1 LRTFSGDSQQIDSVA
16 VSADRKL
23 VLSVRTADGLRLW
36 ASDSGHLVRT
46 FSDARTGEIARVA
59 AATFSPD
66 ETHVL
71 SAGANGIKLW
81 DVATGN
87 LERTFDP
94 RSYESAVLSPRG
106 DLLYAV
112 TSGGLLRKWEIRTGK
127 QLWEVKTGS
136 ARESL
141 AISPN
146 GSRLSSRGFNSV
158 ALWNAATGEP
168 IHQLP
173 AGGSSAVAFSANNK
187 YLVTMDGEHVMILEA
202 EGGQLLRTIDA
213 IALCAAISPDSSRI
227 VTAAARVLDIW
238 DSNTGALQ
246 FEYGNEVNT
255 QLISFTSDEMG
266 VLIRMRTILHSSN

>member
-1 LRTFSGDSQQIDSVA
+1 MTGSYSGLIT
-16 VSADRKL
+16 
-23 VLSVRTADGLRLW
+23 VRDDT
-36 ASDSGHLVRT
+36 
-46 FSDARTGEIARVA
+46 TGR
-59 AATFSPD
+59 F
-66 ETHVL
+66 
-71 SAGANGIKLW
+71 
-81 DVATGN
+81 
-87 LERTFDP
+87 
-94 RSYESAVLSPRG
+94 
-106 DLLYAV
+106 
-112 TSGGLLRKWEIRTGK
+112 LRKWEIRTGK

-266 VLIRMRTILHSSN
+266 VLIATKNGPDLWDITTGEITREFSFSGLENAVQYIFFPRWAKSC